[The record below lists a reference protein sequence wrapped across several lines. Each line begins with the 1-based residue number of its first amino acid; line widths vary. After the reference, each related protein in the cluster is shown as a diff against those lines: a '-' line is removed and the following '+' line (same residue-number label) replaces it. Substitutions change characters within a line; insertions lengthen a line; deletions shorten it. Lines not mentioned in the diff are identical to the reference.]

1 MGTAFTSAVTE
12 VWTQTTA
19 FLGTVTDSPILVLPI
34 AVGFGGAIVGLVR
47 RMTKIGG
54 GRRR

>member
-1 MGTAFTSAVTE
+1 MGTGFTTAIE
-12 VWTQTTA
+12 AVWTQTTT
-19 FLGTVTDSPILVLPI
+19 FLGTVTDSPILILPI
-34 AVGFGGAIVGLVR
+34 VIGFAGAIVGLVR

>member
-1 MGTAFTSAVTE
+1 MGTGFTAAIGE
-12 VWTQTTA
+12 VWQQTTT

-34 AVGFGGAIVGLVR
+34 VIGFAGAIVGLVR